1 MKSIKQKI
9 LHNLSTIIYKRMF
22 DKIVHSKKPMHFIKK
37 KKPKITY
44 YNKEIDRTTQ
54 SA

>member
-1 MKSIKQKI
+1 MKSIKQKN

-22 DKIVHSKKPMHFIKK
+22 DKIVHSKKPMHFSK

>member
-1 MKSIKQKI
+1 MKSIKQKN

-37 KKPKITY
+37 K
-44 YNKEIDRTTQ
+44 TQ
-54 SA
+54 NYILQQRN